1 METAVS
7 KFVLPDHQAQYS
19 FFWDSMHVPRPLPP
33 LAGDAWQALIQAFSG
48 RGTAVVNGYGYM
60 GLGPSS
66 ETIRIEEPPMT
77 DPVAMWYEFSLPRTA
92 AICKRLRDNDYLTM
106 ETTALA
112 DKLPELMSTSAIAWA
127 YTMQPM
133 NALMAPMSALMAFLA
148 PRLGSES
155 DLVTMT
161 LLQGHANE
169 SSATGERMAELV
181 RLAASL
187 PAVADALRRHE
198 FAAAALVEGGDVFA
212 EAFDRYLEDYGHSN
226 QTWAEFHRPGW
237 AEDPTVPLTMI
248 AALLQQE
255 GRDAS
260 AAHARALSQR
270 AEVLAETE
278 ATLTDPADRA
288 ELHRL
293 VDAARDYVPVIEDRA
308 RWQLASNGALRPAI
322 LELGRKLAA
331 DGRIPTSDDVFF
343 FHTAELARLA
353 RGTLEGDPAAIAAG
367 RRAAFEAWK
376 SLTPPPSL
384 GAPLPPGFQDIPMLA
399 KMFGFGAPRSDGNVV
414 RGNAASRGLVRGRAR
429 IILDLEDAG
438 SLSEGEILIC
448 QFTSPP
454 WTPLFAIAA
463 AVVTNAGGVL
473 SHAAIEA
480 REYAIPCVVG
490 CGDATTRIP
499 PGALVEVDGAAGTVT
514 ILE

>member
-1 METAVS
+1 MEPVS
-7 KFVLPDHQAQYS
+7 PAFDLPAHQAQHS

-33 LAGDAWQALIQAFSG
+33 LAGEAWQVLIQSFSG

-60 GLGPSS
+60 GLAPTG
-66 ETIRIEEPPMT
+66 ETIRIEEPPMS
-77 DPVAMWYEFSLPRTA
+77 DPVAIWYEFSLPRTM
-92 AICKRLRDNDYLTM
+92 AICKRLRETDYLAM
-106 ETTALA
+106 DAAELA
-112 DKLPELMSTSAIAWA
+112 ARLPELMSTSAIAWS

-133 NALMAPMSALMAFLA
+133 NALMGPMSALMAFLA
-148 PRLGSES
+148 PRLGAEA

-169 SSATGERMAELV
+169 SSAAGERMAGLV

-187 PAVADALRRHE
+187 PAVAAALRRHE
-198 FAAAALVEGGDVFA
+198 FAAAALVEGGQEFA
-212 EAFDRYLEDYGHSN
+212 EAFDAYLEEYGHGN
-226 QTWAEFHRPGW
+226 QTWAELHRPGW

-248 AALLQQE
+248 ATLLDQA
-255 GRDAS
+255 GRDAQAS
-260 AAHARALSQR
+260 HARSALLR
-270 AEVLAETE
+270 AELLAETE
-278 ATLTDPADRA
+278 AKLTGPADRA
-288 ELHRL
+288 ELNRL
-293 VDAARDYVPVIEDRA
+293 LAAARDYVPIIEDRA

-331 DGRIPTSDDVFF
+331 DSRIATTDDIFF
-343 FHTAELARLA
+343 FHANELGHLA
-353 RGTLEGDPAAIAAG
+353 RGTFEGQADALAAE
-367 RRAAFEAWK
+367 RRAAFESWK
-376 SLTPPPSL
+376 LLTPPPAL
-384 GAPLPPGFQDIPMLA
+384 GAPLPSGFQDIPMLA
-399 KMFGFGAPRSDGNVV
+399 KMFGFGAPQSEGNVV
-414 RGNAASRGLVRGRAR
+414 RGNPASRGVVRGRAR

-438 SLSEGEILIC
+438 ALIEGEILVC

-499 PGALVEVDGAAGTVT
+499 HGALVEVDGAAGTVT